1 MLLVKVGE
9 KSLESC
15 VNCDIGQ
22 MFGVALIAAFIA
34 LSEPKKVT
42 LEDSS
47 DIKLGIDVKT
57 RDTLEEIGD
66 PQDDECDEC
75 NYEADSRNVLHVYQ
89 EPLYEDGYNERRNL
103 ELVVCRQSFECEDC
117 DNKFPLKADLEV
129 HKKNSHEEVPRIN
142 WLNCSQEQ
150 YYDY

>member
-1 MLLVKVGE
+1 VINGFLNWSQYQYYDYYNYQDVEDFHMKAEELLEEVEFEDNVKIDALGRSWE

-66 PQDDECDEC
+66 DEC

-89 EPLYEDGYNERRNL
+89 ESGAT
-103 ELVVCRQSFECEDC
+103 V
-117 DNKFPLKADLEV
+117 
-129 HKKNSHEEVPRIN
+129 
-142 WLNCSQEQ
+142 
-150 YYDY
+150 